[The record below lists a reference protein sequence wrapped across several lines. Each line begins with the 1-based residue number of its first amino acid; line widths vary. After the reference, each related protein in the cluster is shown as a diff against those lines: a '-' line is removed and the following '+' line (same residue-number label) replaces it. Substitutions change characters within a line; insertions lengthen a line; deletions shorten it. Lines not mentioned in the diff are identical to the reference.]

1 MTGHDCIRVIGLT
14 GGIAT
19 GKSTVARCLEEQGA
33 VVIDADSLSREAVR
47 PGSAALERIVALFG
61 PEMLLADGSLDR
73 KRLGRLIFAD
83 PDKRCQLERIT
94 HPAIRRLAD
103 ERISRLAAEGA
114 RVVFYMAPLLIE
126 AGAVDRVDEVWVVT
140 VRPEIQLERLMG
152 RDAIERAEAER
163 IIASQ
168 MPLAEKERH
177 GRIVIDNSGTPEE
190 TRRIVAA
197 IWAREIG
204 NSDEQ

>member
-1 MTGHDCIRVIGLT
+1 MAKQGRIRVIGLT

-19 GKSTVARCLEEQGA
+19 GKSTVARLLEERGA

-47 PGSAALERIVALFG
+47 PGSDALEQITALFG
-61 PEMLLADGSLDR
+61 PEILLADGSLDR
-73 KRLGRLIFAD
+73 KRLGRLVFAD
-83 PDKRCQLERIT
+83 PARRRQLEAIT

-103 ERISRLAAEGA
+103 ERISRLAAGGE

-126 AGAVDRVDEVWVVT
+126 AGATDRVGEIWVVT
-140 VRPEIQLERLMG
+140 VRPEIQLERLMA
-152 RDAIERAEAER
+152 RDAIGREEAGR

-177 GRIVIDNSGTPEE
+177 GRVVIDNSGTPDD
-190 TRRIVAA
+190 TRRIVAE
-197 IWAREIG
+197 IWEREIG
-204 NSDEQ
+204 TNR